1 MTVVAVVG
9 SQWGD
14 EGKGKMTDYLSQSAD
29 MTVRSNGGNN
39 AGHTIAFGG
48 KTFKMRLIPSGIFE
62 AKKET
67 VIGNGVVINPEVLLD
82 EIKYLED
89 NGINTDKLAISNR
102 AHIVMP
108 YDILQ
113 DVYQEEAKGANK
125 VGTTKNG
132 IGPTYMDKAS
142 RIGIRMCDLLEKDTF
157 EEKLRFNLNE
167 KNALFVNVYGK
178 EALKFEDIFEKN
190 GIGPTY
196 MDKASRIGIRMCDL
210 LEKDTF
216 EEKLR
221 FNLNEKNALFVNV
234 YGKEA
239 LKFEDIFEK
248 YWKFGQ
254 ELKKYVTDTS
264 VIVNDAIDN
273 DDKVL
278 FEGAQGVMLDIDQG
292 TYPFVT
298 SSSTVTGGIA
308 TGIGIGPS
316 KVDTV
321 IGICKAYTTRVGA
334 GPFPTE
340 LLDETGNYIRETGHE
355 YGTVTGRPRRVGW
368 FDSVALRHSKRV
380 AGIDAL
386 SLNLLDVFSGLK
398 TVKIAVA
405 YELDGQKIDYYPA
418 SLKELERCKP
428 IYEELPGWDEDIT
441 KVTKLEDLP
450 ENARHFLSRVS
461 ELVGVPLVTVSVGPD
476 REQTIVL
483 KNPWEM

>member
-178 EALKFEDIFEKN
+178 EALKFEDIFEK
-190 GIGPTY
+190 
-196 MDKASRIGIRMCDL
+196 
-210 LEKDTF
+210 
-216 EEKLR
+216 
-221 FNLNEKNALFVNV
+221 
-234 YGKEA
+234 
-239 LKFEDIFEK
+239 

-298 SSSTVTGGIA
+298 SSNTVTGGIA

-483 KNPWEM
+483 KNPWAM

>member
-178 EALKFEDIFEKN
+178 EALKFEDIFEK
-190 GIGPTY
+190 
-196 MDKASRIGIRMCDL
+196 
-210 LEKDTF
+210 
-216 EEKLR
+216 
-221 FNLNEKNALFVNV
+221 
-234 YGKEA
+234 
-239 LKFEDIFEK
+239 
-248 YWKFGQ
+248 YWKLGQ

-450 ENARHFLSRVS
+450 ENASHFLSRVS

>member
-178 EALKFEDIFEKN
+178 EALKFEDIFEK
-190 GIGPTY
+190 
-196 MDKASRIGIRMCDL
+196 
-210 LEKDTF
+210 
-216 EEKLR
+216 
-221 FNLNEKNALFVNV
+221 
-234 YGKEA
+234 
-239 LKFEDIFEK
+239 
-248 YWKFGQ
+248 YWKLGQ

-298 SSSTVTGGIA
+298 SSNTVTGGIA

-461 ELVGVPLVTVSVGPD
+461 ELVGVPLVTVSIGPD

>member
-62 AKKET
+62 AKKEM

-178 EALKFEDIFEKN
+178 EALKFEDIFEK
-190 GIGPTY
+190 
-196 MDKASRIGIRMCDL
+196 
-210 LEKDTF
+210 
-216 EEKLR
+216 
-221 FNLNEKNALFVNV
+221 
-234 YGKEA
+234 
-239 LKFEDIFEK
+239 

-298 SSSTVTGGIA
+298 SSNTVTGGIA